1 MKKFLLTSLLFGS
14 STMVAAAPFVVK
26 NIQIDGANPSTEQL
40 ILSQLPVKVGQRVG
54 DQTLAN
60 LVRTL
65 YTQGDFSD
73 VQAKQQG
80 NTLVIQVV
88 EKPKIATFEIT
99 GNKAVPTDA
108 LKQNLAANGL
118 TDGNILNKE
127 KLNAFID
134 ELKKHYATIGRYNAT
149 VDVIYTPAANNG
161 VNIKLEIKEGNEAL
175 VKSVIFEGNKVF
187 SDSKL
192 LEQLEIH
199 PDVSLFNFFAS
210 SRFSQ
215 QKLQNDITQLR
226 DFYLNK
232 GYAQFRLD
240 DVQTKLSDNKEN
252 LTLIYKIYEGE
263 KYNVASVRIVGNT
276 AGLASKLQPLLD
288 KIAIGKTFRGSDVT
302 DVENNIKSILGNA
315 GYASPQVTVSPT
327 FDPAKQ
333 TMNITFVV
341 DAGERYYV
349 DKIIFEG
356 NSSTH
361 DSTLRQQMR
370 QQEGSWY
377 SANAVDL
384 GKLRLERTGFF
395 ESVSSSTKLVP
406 GTKDQIDIIYNVKE
420 RNTGSINFGVG
431 YGTESGFS
439 YNASIRQDN
448 FLGKGSSISLG
459 GTRNDYGTSINLGYN
474 EPYFTQDGISLGGNV
489 SYSTYDNSKN
499 KNSASYSQTSYGV
512 GTTLGFP
519 VNENNSYSTG
529 LSYNYNKLSN
539 IDPEYRRAL
548 YLDSLGAK
556 QWSYTTKDLNL
567 SFGWNYNSLNRGF
580 FPTQGTTANI
590 GGGVTLPVST
600 NRYYTLNFNTQS
612 FYPLNRDQTWV
623 LTGRASFNFANGFGG
638 KKLPFNQ
645 YFSAG
650 GIGTIRGF
658 SYGSIGPKALYLPN
672 NADNNCKVGVNPNPA
687 CYTSLSNQVVGGNA
701 MATASV
707 ELIFPTP
714 LVSDRH
720 QINVRT
726 SVFVDAAS
734 VWDTHWK
741 KTPKPAIENL
751 PDFGNAKRFRA
762 SAGIALQWQ
771 SPIGPL
777 VFSYA
782 KPVRKYANDDV
793 EQFQFNIGGTF

>member
-88 EKPKIATFEIT
+88 EKPRIATFEIT

-252 LTLIYKIYEGE
+252 LTLIYKIHEGE

-288 KIAIGKTFRGSDVT
+288 KIVVGKTFRGSDVT

-672 NADNNCKVGVNPNPA
+672 NADNTCKVGVNPNPA